1 MDFPPQMSASG
12 SLSFFGA
19 KMPTPFFFMAIAFF
33 LADALFA
40 FLPAV
45 LFSAVIF
52 FNVAFFSRGCST
64 ASSAA
69 SRPVSCAA
77 TPASLL
83 CYSVTSSNIT
93 EACQAGVSPNGQMR
107 KPYQN
112 RDDDRL
118 FASKPLKVS
127 MTVRIRVQ
135 TSHSDT
141 RADTDTQTHTAK
153 TDTNTLTHE
162 NALTHGDD
170 SQTHQYALAHLH
182 STSARIHGKTDGC
195 QHIDSRSCRATEVP
209 S

>member
-45 LFSAVIF
+45 RFSAVIF

-141 RADTDTQTHTAK
+141 RADTDTQTHTKKQTQTHSRMK
-153 TDTNTLTHE
+153 THLHTETTARYTNTRLRTYTPHPHGYTE
-162 NALTHGDD
+162 NPTGVN
-170 SQTHQYALAHLH
+170 T
-182 STSARIHGKTDGC
+182 
-195 QHIDSRSCRATEVP
+195 
-209 S
+209 